1 MDNDKAKE
9 IIEKVSKKYEEE
21 WIKQKIYSKFL
32 IDFIFH
38 IVIKGWREMEQ
49 YYQRYRRNTEIRK

>member
-38 IVIKGWREMEQ
+38 IVIKG
-49 YYQRYRRNTEIRK
+49 